1 MDKSEAS
8 LGPEPLSTPRPSGVR
23 PRPFGRGEGTGERS
37 VCSLAF
43 HEPLAR
49 LRGFREETLSDLEL
63 EALRRRAQAAR
74 RDILTMCYRAGS
86 GHPGGSLSSID
97 ILLLLWSCMR
107 ARPASTLNPPR
118 DRIVLSHG
126 HAAAGLYAA
135 LIQVGAVSR
144 EDVLGGF
151 RRAGSP
157 FEGHPA
163 LSVPGVEWSSGNLGQ
178 GLSVGCGFALG
189 ARLRG
194 EDAHVTVVMGD
205 GEQQK
210 GQVHEAARFAS
221 KYRLGS
227 LVAVIDCNGLQAM
240 GPTTEIMPLKM
251 AEEYA
256 ALGWKVAEVDGHSF
270 GALYE
275 VLRGYYHRKDGPAVV
290 LARTVMGKGVSFM
303 EDRSLYHG
311 KPLEAEEYEQGM
323 RELGTDLEQH
333 EAGTDQSAASLECT
347 TAEQEI
353 AGPTID
359 PGQPRSYTA
368 GPVECRSAFG
378 QALLDLAV
386 ANAGRVPVAV
396 LDCDLADSVRTAE
409 LAKAFPDKL
418 IQCGI
423 AEHNAATVAGALA
436 RSGVLTIFADFAV
449 FGLNET
455 YNQQRL
461 NDINRSPLKLVVT
474 HCGLDAGEDGKT
486 HQCMDYIGVTANWYH
501 AKLLIPADANQADRM
516 TRYAAQAPGFVVLAM
531 GRSKLPVLLREEGT
545 PFFGADYRFA
555 YGEADWLRQGTE
567 CAIVTCGTMVHRAVA
582 ASESLRA
589 AGVSAGVLNIGTPLA
604 LDAAE
609 LEEAGRTGL
618 IVTYEDHNVRTGL
631 GVLVGAFI
639 ARHAWE
645 CRVISLG
652 ATDYGESGSP
662 DDLYARQGLGASD
675 LARTVLTNLALRLTC
690 EPG

>member
-1 MDKSEAS
+1 
-8 LGPEPLSTPRPSGVR
+8 
-23 PRPFGRGEGTGERS
+23 
-37 VCSLAF
+37 
-43 HEPLAR
+43 
-49 LRGFREETLSDLEL
+49 
-63 EALRRRAQAAR
+63 
-74 RDILTMCYRAGS
+74 MCYRAGS

-107 ARPASTLNPPR
+107 AGPASTLNPQPSTFNLSR

-135 LIQVGAVSR
+135 LIQVGGISR
-144 EDVLGGF
+144 EEVLAGF
-151 RRAGSP
+151 RRAGSR

-194 EDAHVTVVMGD
+194 EDGHVAVVMGD

-210 GQVHEAARFAS
+210 GPVHEAARFAS

-227 LVAVIDCNGLQAM
+227 LMAVIDCNGLQAM
-240 GPTTEIMPLKM
+240 GPTEEVMPLRM

-256 ALGWKVAEVDGHSF
+256 ALGWKVEEVDGHDF
-270 GALYE
+270 GALYD

-290 LARTVMGKGVSFM
+290 LAHTVMGKGVSFM

-311 KPLEAEEYEQGM
+311 KPLGAEEYERGI
-323 RELGTDLEQH
+323 RELGAELEQN
-333 EAGTDQSAASLECT
+333 EAGTNQSAAALEPT
-347 TAEQEI
+347 GAEQEP
-353 AGPTID
+353 AGPVID
-359 PGQPRSYTA
+359 PGQPRSY
-368 GPVECRSAFG
+368 PVGSLECRSAFG
-378 QALLDLAV
+378 KALLDLAV
-386 ANAGRVPVAV
+386 ANAGRVPLAV

-409 LAKAFPDKL
+409 LAKAFPGSL

-423 AEHNAATVAGALA
+423 AEHNAATIAGALA
-436 RSGVLTIFADFAV
+436 RMGVLTFFADFAV

-455 YNQQRL
+455 FNQQRL

-474 HCGLDAGEDGKT
+474 HCGLDVGEDGKT
-486 HQCMDYIGVTANWYH
+486 HQCMDYIGATASWYH
-501 AKLLIPADANQADRM
+501 AKLLIPADANQADQM

-555 YGEADWLRQGTE
+555 YGAADWLRQGSQ

-582 ASESLRA
+582 ARESLRA
-589 AGVSAGVLNIGTPLA
+589 QGVSAGVLNIGTPLA
-604 LDAAE
+604 LDAAR
-609 LEEAGRTGL
+609 LEEAARTGL

-639 ARHAWE
+639 ARQAWG
-645 CRVISLG
+645 CRVICLG
-652 ATDYGESGSP
+652 PQITGNRAGRTTCT
-662 DDLYARQGLGASD
+662 
-675 LARTVLTNLALRLTC
+675 LARA
-690 EPG
+690 

>member
-1 MDKSEAS
+1 MEHMNRRRAS
-8 LGPEPLSTPRPSGVR
+8 SVLGP
-23 PRPFGRGEGTGERS
+23 
-37 VCSLAF
+37 LA
-43 HEPLAR
+43 L
-49 LRGFREETLSDLEL
+49 LRGFREEALSEL
-63 EALRRRAQAAR
+63 EQGALRRMAQAAR

-97 ILLLLWSCMR
+97 ILLLLWTCMR
-107 ARPASTLNPPR
+107 AAPGSTFNPHPSSINVSR

-126 HAAAGLYAA
+126 HVAAGLYAA
-135 LIQVGAVSR
+135 LIQVGEVSR
-144 EDVLGGF
+144 EDVLSGF

-189 ARLRG
+189 AHLRG
-194 EDAHVTVVMGD
+194 EEAHVTVVMGD

-227 LVAVIDCNGLQAM
+227 LVAIIDCNGLQAM
-240 GPTTEIMPLKM
+240 GPIAEVMPLRM

-256 ALGWKVAEVDGHSF
+256 ALGWKVAEVDGHDF

-311 KPLEAEEYEQGM
+311 KPLKAEEYERGM
-323 RELGTDLEQH
+323 CELGADSEES
-333 EAGTDQSAASLECT
+333 EADTNQSAASLECT
-347 TAEQEI
+347 AAEPELAGSVI
-353 AGPTID
+353 A
-359 PGQPRSYTA
+359 PGQPQSYAA
-368 GPVECRSAFG
+368 GWVECRSAFG
-378 QALLDLAV
+378 RALLDLAV
-386 ANAGRVPVAV
+386 ANAGRVPLAV

-409 LAKAFPDKL
+409 LANAFPENL

-423 AEHNAATVAGALA
+423 AEHNAATLAGALA
-436 RSGVLTIFADFAV
+436 RMGVLTFFADFAV

-455 YNQQRL
+455 YNQQRM

-474 HCGLDAGEDGKT
+474 HCGLDVGEDGKT
-486 HQCMDYIGVTANWYH
+486 HQCMDYIGATASWYH

-516 TRYAAQAPGFVVLAM
+516 TRYAAQAPGLVVLAM

-555 YGEADWLRQGTE
+555 YGAADWLRQGSD
-567 CAIVTCGTMVHRAVA
+567 CAIMTCGTMVHRAIA
-582 ASESLRA
+582 ARESLRA
-589 AGVSAGVLNIGTPLA
+589 HGVSAGVLNIGTPLA
-604 LDAAE
+604 LDDAK
-609 LEEAGRTGL
+609 LEEAMRTGL

-639 ARHAWE
+639 ARQAWG
-645 CRVISLG
+645 CRVICLG
-652 ATDYGESGSP
+652 ATDYGDSGSP
-662 DDLYARQGLGASD
+662 DDLYARQGLGVND
-675 LARTVLTNLALRLTC
+675 LVRAVLTNLALQPTC